1 MLLGGLMDVGTLTA
15 GLTGR
20 FVGLAGLVGLAATAV
35 ALDGKLAS
43 VVCGAGGG

>member
-1 MLLGGLMDVGTLTA
+1 MLLGGLLDAGTLTT

-20 FVGLAGLVGLAATAV
+20 FVGLAGLVGLTAAAA

-43 VVCGAGGG
+43 VVCGGGG